1 MILADLVLLKW
12 GFSMTWWRYVRDKR
26 FFLLFFVI
34 VMFFIGVLLA
44 VDPNSQLTLG
54 NIIYLYVFMLLFL
67 VAYLILGY
75 SFKRTYW
82 NAMKDLVDGEIE
94 ENILELLPK
103 PRTSEQAFFNEL
115 MRKKHLEEQREIAK
129 LQDKQQEYH
138 DFILYWVHEVKT
150 PIVASKMLINNPDL
164 NEPAT
169 IFKKVEEEL
178 ESIDRL
184 VMQALY
190 YSRLDTFAKDY
201 FIQELALSPVIK
213 DCVKRHSK
221 LFISKRMKLDLA
233 DFDAEVRSDSKW
245 LGFILDQVMT
255 NALKYTEQGGEIKI
269 WCESSMEN
277 SKIELHI
284 RDNGIGIKDEDL
296 PRVFEQGFTGG
307 TGRQEKKATGMGLY
321 LARQMSGKLG
331 HTIEISSEE
340 SVGTEIVITFQQKD
354 DYLLI
359 AKD

>member
-1 MILADLVLLKW
+1 
-12 GFSMTWWRYVRDKR
+12 MTWWSYVRDKK
-26 FFLLFFVI
+26 FFLLFFVV
-34 VMFFIGVLLA
+34 VMFFIGILLA

-67 VAYLILGY
+67 IAYLVLGY
-75 SFKRTYW
+75 SFKRMYW
-82 NAMKDLVDGEIE
+82 NAMQKLVEGEIE
-94 ENILELLPK
+94 ENIIELLPK
-103 PRTSEQAFFNEL
+103 PRTREQAFFNEL
-115 MRKKHLEEQREIAK
+115 MRKKHLEEQREITK
-129 LQDKQQEYH
+129 LRDKQQEYH

-164 NEPAT
+164 NDPTT
-169 IFKKVEEEL
+169 IYRGVEAEL
-178 ESIDRL
+178 DSIDRL

-201 FIQELALSPVIK
+201 FIQELALGPVIR

-221 LFISKRMKLDLA
+221 LFISKKMKLDLA
-233 DFDAEVRSDSKW
+233 EIKVEVRSDSKW

-255 NALKYTEQGGEIKI
+255 NALKYTDAGGEIKI
-269 WCESSMEN
+269 WCEISESGG
-277 SKIELHI
+277 KTELHI
-284 RDNGIGIKDEDL
+284 RDNGIGIKEEDL
-296 PRVFEQGFTGG
+296 PRVFEQGFTGMI
-307 TGRQEKKATGMGLY
+307 GRTEKKATGMGLY

-331 HTIEISSEE
+331 HKIEISSEDG
-340 SVGTEIVITFQQKD
+340 VGTEIVMTFQQKE